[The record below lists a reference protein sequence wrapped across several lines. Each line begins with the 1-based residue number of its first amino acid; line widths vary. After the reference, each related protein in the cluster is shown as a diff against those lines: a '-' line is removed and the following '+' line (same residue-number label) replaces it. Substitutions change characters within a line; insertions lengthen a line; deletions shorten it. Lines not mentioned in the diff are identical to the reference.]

1 MLCFVIALEF
11 QSISISLS
19 LCLTLTLTL
28 SFLLSLYSF
37 YSGHNTDCDSGIFLG
52 FALYGCCVLLLVF
65 AALSILLLFIRDH
78 NTDCIFVCNCI
89 VCPYCVSLL
98 FIRDHYIDLDKLWN
112 LCVGICIDFLYYVL
126 LFKKWLGP
134 CDPFVDI
141 VLFISLTKYY

>member
-28 SFLLSLYSF
+28 SLLLSLYSF
-37 YSGHNTDCDSGIFLG
+37 CSGHNTDCDSGIFLG
-52 FALYGCCVLLLVF
+52 FALFGCCMLLLVF
-65 AALSILLLFIRDH
+65 AALSVL
-78 NTDCIFVCNCI
+78 
-89 VCPYCVSLL
+89 LL

-112 LCVGICIDFLYYVL
+112 LCVGICINSLYCVL

-134 CDPFVDI
+134 CVPFCRYCM
-141 VLFISLTKYY
+141 LFYCLLA